1 MGNNRTKYKE
11 IPACRL
17 EGRWLEL
24 AELLRTPGR
33 PVEERISDMDTG
45 REIEPH
51 FTSQKVLKGI
61 WALAQ
66 RKSHDSY
73 FTLNIKA
80 GVAHESPESIYTWI
94 TPIK

>member
-1 MGNNRTKYKE
+1 MGGGWSLPNYCE
-11 IPACRL
+11 RL
-17 EGRWLEL
+17 VI
-24 AELLRTPGR
+24 R

-51 FTSQKVLKGI
+51 FTSLKVLKGI

-94 TPIK
+94 TDD